1 MDVYFIKLNY
11 CIERSTF
18 LVVGG
23 RELIFNK
30 TFFYVNITRHNK
42 PSIPSCR
49 LESVSCSWT
58 REALIKVI

>member
-23 RELIFNK
+23 RIIVMK
-30 TFFYVNITRHNK
+30 KIHDFYFPEWDTHFETYFTINF
-42 PSIPSCR
+42 R
-49 LESVSCSWT
+49 LQILK
-58 REALIKVI
+58 RLL